1 MAAGNDFSNPWQKV
15 GETDIFDCPYFRVRS
30 DLVRYRSGPQRPYA
44 SIRFKQL
51 GVGIV
56 PIAADGYTTLVG
68 QYRYVLDKFSWE
80 VPAGGGAF
88 DVPPVESAK
97 RELLEETGY
106 RADHW
111 LPLVSADFSPGNTD
125 ERAHGFVA
133 WGLRA
138 GAAQPDEEELLVTKR
153 LPFADAVRMAL
164 SGEIASYQSIALL
177 LAVEARARRQDLPAD
192 LLEIL
197 SKVMR

>member
-1 MAAGNDFSNPWQKV
+1 MTVPKDFANPWVKV
-15 GETDIFDCPYFRVRS
+15 GESDVFDCPYFRVRS
-30 DLVRYRSGPQRPYA
+30 DLVRYRGGRARPYA
-44 SIRFKQL
+44 SIRFKQF

-56 PIAADGYTTLVG
+56 PIDAEGHTTLVG
-68 QYRYVLDKFSWE
+68 QYRYVLEKFSWE

-88 DVPPVESAK
+88 DVPALDSAK

-106 RADHW
+106 RAEHW
-111 LPLVSADFSPGNTD
+111 LHLLDADFSPGNTD

-138 GAAQPDEEELLVTKR
+138 GTAQPDDEELLITRR
-153 LPFADAVRMAL
+153 LPFAEAVRLAL

-177 LAVEARARRQDLPAD
+177 LAVETRARRQELPTE

-197 SKVMR
+197 NPK